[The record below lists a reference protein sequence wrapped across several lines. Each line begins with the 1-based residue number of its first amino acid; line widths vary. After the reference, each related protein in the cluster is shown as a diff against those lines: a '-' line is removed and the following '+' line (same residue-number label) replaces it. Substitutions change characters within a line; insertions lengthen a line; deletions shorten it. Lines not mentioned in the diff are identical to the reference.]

1 MPGDRAGEEIRKKHQ
16 EGVVTTGFRMPF
28 GSPALAALLALTVIA
43 ASAICG
49 ALFFQFVVK
58 IAPCPLC
65 YMQRWAYYFVI
76 PCGVSGMA
84 AARAGAPPRL
94 ILALLFVILL
104 AALAN
109 AGLGA
114 YHSGVEWGFW
124 PGPAECSGGL
134 PPLGSVTDLWNDLD
148 RVKVVRCDE
157 VQWRD
162 PVLGLS
168 LAGYNVLLSL
178 MMAAVAV
185 WGLVARAPRAASP
198 A

>member
-1 MPGDRAGEEIRKKHQ
+1 MPS
-16 EGVVTTGFRMPF
+16 
-28 GSPALAALLALTVIA
+28 GSPALAALLALSAVALA
-43 ASAICG
+43 AVCG
-49 ALFFQFVVK
+49 ALFFQFVVG

-76 PCGVSGMA
+76 PCGLLGMLLRRA
-84 AARAGAPPRL
+84 AGAPDRL
-94 ILALLFVILL
+94 IRGLLLVILL
-104 AALAN
+104 AVLAN
-109 AGLGA
+109 AGLGI

-124 PGPAECSGGL
+124 PGPAECSG
-134 PPLGSVTDLWNDLD
+134 PMPQLGSVKDMLANLD

-178 MMAAVAV
+178 TMAIVAV
-185 WGLVARAPRAASP
+185 WGLLAPAP
-198 A
+198 PPKPL